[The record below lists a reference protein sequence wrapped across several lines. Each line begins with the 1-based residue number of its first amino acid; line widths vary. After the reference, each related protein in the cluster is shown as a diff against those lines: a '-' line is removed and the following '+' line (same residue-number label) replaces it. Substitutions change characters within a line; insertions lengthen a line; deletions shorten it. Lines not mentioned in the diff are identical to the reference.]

1 MATKKIISE
10 AVQTVNGWAPSTDRF
25 KGVCVHEGQLHAL
38 TEYINGG
45 RLEQI
50 IQDSS
55 IALSYSVRM
64 KIALDIAKGLQY
76 LHSKDIFHR
85 DLTSKNIFVKTIEE
99 TGEMTAVVG
108 DFGFAARIPRY
119 GCRLATV
126 GSAYWMSP
134 ECIKGQWYDQT
145 SDIFSYGIILCEMI
159 ARVEADPDILPR
171 TSNFGLDYI
180 AFTKLC
186 ADDTPPDFLK
196 LAFQCCNYDPSQRP
210 SFCEIVTQLESIIW
224 NSKGPKQDGK
234 TESADSASKESSG
247 HNKLGHRR
255 SLSDDSIRVL
265 GETMAQQDAYYK
277 PAAQNPFAN
286 IAAFKGGKKIVS
298 HSSSDT
304 GCCTGGGGIVHGGG
318 GGESDDMTAASSADS
333 STVVAEPVVKPSK
346 ILQSLRL
353 GEKLVDKA
361 SLLDAIFAG
370 GWCFVNHHD
379 SSSNKNRMNEKE
391 HGSHHQ
397 RFTRGTSEI
406 VSSTETPRRKIT
418 PVIMPPSLPSSP
430 TFNRRMTS
438 SPVKPHHSLPT
449 YRLRTCS
456 SVDSSP
462 SASRFGKNYLNLLL
476 LRKSNYIIIGSNLT
490 FLDDH
495 VGLPVLRR
503 RGSCESGFFSSVG
516 EDFCLP
522 GNDLIASSVTLSSSS
537 AASSL
542 LLDSGSA
549 CCDPGEGGTCTS
561 ALYRSGGGGGGHFCL
576 QRRGMYQ
583 SCRSDSSEEVS
594 LDGHHMEDR
603 CRSFTNQQAQIHKMV
618 EYFERKGSGVSTENN
633 NSSNC
638 RTVTYPVRDQLRYQ
652 LRPTYENRLLRRQ
665 QHQHQ
670 QQQQQQQHQQQQP
683 SSPASTNSSPSV
695 ASTSSGGAL
704 STCSSSSLH
713 STTSS
718 STTASPATSGL
729 GGGSGSISGGSSS
742 SGVPVHRLIV
752 CEGA

>member
-1 MATKKIISE
+1 MVLKMNLSRSNRPNMLKE
-10 AVQTVNGWAPSTDRF
+10 VQLMKQLSHPNILAF

-50 IQDSS
+50 IQNNSVP
-55 IALSYSVRM
+55 LSYSERM
-64 KIALDIAKGLQY
+64 KLALDIAKGMQY

-85 DLTSKNIFVKTIEE
+85 DLTSKNIFVKTNEDS
-99 TGEMTAVVG
+99 GDMTAVVG

-145 SDIFSYGIILCEMI
+145 SDVFSYGIILCEMI
-159 ARVEADPDILPR
+159 ARVDADPDILPR

-180 AFTKLC
+180 AFTSLC
-186 ADDTPPDFLK
+186 RDDTPPDFLK
-196 LAFQCCNYDPSQRP
+196 LAFQCCNYDPNQRP
-210 SFCEIVTQLESIIW
+210 SFNDIVTQLESIIW
-224 NSKGPKQDGK
+224 NSKGPKHDGK
-234 TESADSASKESSG
+234 GGDIADCTTKEVSG

-304 GCCTGGGGIVHGGG
+304 GCCTGGGVDVP
-318 GGESDDMTAASSADS
+318 GGESDDLTIASSTDS
-333 STVVAEPVVKPSK
+333 STVIAEPVVKPSK

-353 GEKLVDKA
+353 GEKLIDKA

-370 GWCFVNHHD
+370 GWCFVNND
-379 SSSNKNRMNEKE
+379 STNKNRMNERE
-391 HGSHHQ
+391 HNQ
-397 RFTRGTSEI
+397 RYTRGASEI
-406 VSSTETPRRKIT
+406 VSNIESVRRKIT

-430 TFNRRMTS
+430 TFTRRANST
-438 SPVKPHHSLPT
+438 PHHKPHHSLPT

-456 SVDSSP
+456 S
-462 SASRFGKNYLNLLL
+462 
-476 LRKSNYIIIGSNLT
+476 GSNLT
-490 FLDDH
+490 LLDDH

-549 CCDPGEGGTCTS
+549 CCDPVEGGTCTS
-561 ALYRSGGGGGGHFCL
+561 ALYRSGGGQFCL

-583 SCRSDSSEEVS
+583 GCRSDSSEEVS
-594 LDGHHMEDR
+594 LDGHHMEEM
-603 CRSFTNQQAQIHKMV
+603 CRSYTNKQAQIHKMV
-618 EYFERKGSGVSTENN
+618 EYFERKGSGA
-633 NSSNC
+633 SSNEN
-638 RTVTYPVRDQLRYQ
+638 RLGPSNPVRDQLRHQ
-652 LRPTYENRLLRRQ
+652 LRSTYENRLFRRQ
-665 QHQHQ
+665 QQAHHQ
-670 QQQQQQQHQQQQP
+670 QQQQQQKQQQQQQQHC
-683 SSPASTNSSPSV
+683 N
-695 ASTSSGGAL
+695 SSGG
-704 STCSSSSLH
+704 SSNSPCSSSSMH
-713 STTSS
+713 SISSSISSPTTSTGQS
-718 STTASPATSGL
+718 STTT
-729 GGGSGSISGGSSS
+729 
-742 SGVPVHRLIV
+742 GVPVHRLIV
-752 CEGA
+752 CEGAVRSKLQIFDKK